1 MLMETLQ
8 MSKKE
13 RRRLVVLSQLQGGKV
28 SLVKAAELLGLSY
41 RQMKRVW
48 SRYQR
53 EGDGGVVH
61 QLRGRQ
67 SNRQA
72 VQGVEERAVQLYK
85 EKYADYGVTLAAEC
99 LASEDELSV
108 PVSTLRRWLQRA
120 GLWERRR
127 SRKPH
132 RRRRAR
138 REHCGELV
146 QMDGSHHDWF
156 EGRRGWAVLM
166 VMIDD
171 ATGRVFARFF
181 ENESWHSAA
190 TILRAYVQQQG
201 LPRALYVD
209 QHGIYRA
216 DREANVQEILA
227 GKEPQT
233 QFGRA
238 LAELGVEL
246 ILARSPQ
253 AKGRVERMNGTLQD
267 RLVKALRRSQIRDLE
282 QANTFLE
289 ATFLPKFNAQFEVPA
304 EKPANV
310 HQSLSADC
318 DLGRVLSLQEQRV
331 VQNDWTVR
339 WKNGFLQLEDSRDT
353 PVRPKQRV
361 TVCETLEGPLRL
373 FLGDRELT
381 WSSVHT
387 RPQAPRKKPKP
398 GKGDTIRSHQGQ
410 RPSANHPWRK
420 RLLGERE

>member
-1 MLMETLQ
+1 
-8 MSKKE
+8 MSRKE
-13 RRRLVVLSQLQGGKV
+13 RRRLVVLSQLQEGKISV
-28 SLVKAAELLGLSY
+28 VKAAELLGLSY

-53 EGDGGVVH
+53 EGDKGVVH
-61 QLRGRQ
+61 RLRDRQ

-72 VQGVEERAVQLYK
+72 ARGAEKRAVRLYRK
-85 EKYADYGVTLAAEC
+85 KYADYGATLAAEC
-99 LASEDELSV
+99 LGSEDQLPV

-120 GLWERRR
+120 GILERRR
-127 SRKPH
+127 TRKPH

-146 QMDGSHHDWF
+146 QMDGSYHDWF

-181 ENESWHSAA
+181 ENESWRSA
-190 TILRAYVQQQG
+190 TMVFRDYVRQHG

-216 DREANVQEILA
+216 DREANTQEVLA
-227 GKEPQT
+227 EKEPQT

-238 LAELGVEL
+238 MAELEVEL
-246 ILARSPQ
+246 ILARSAQ

-267 RLVKALRRSQIRDLE
+267 RLVKALRRFQIRDLE
-282 QANTFLE
+282 QANVYLE
-289 ATFLPKFNAQFEVPA
+289 KTFLPEFNVRFVVPA
-304 EKPANV
+304 AKPANV
-310 HQSLSADC
+310 HQPLPGDC
-318 DLGRVLSLQEQRV
+318 DLGRVLSLQEPRV

-339 WKNGFLQLEDSRDT
+339 WKNGFLQLEESGDT
-353 PVRPKQRV
+353 PVRPKKRV
-361 TVCETLEGPLRL
+361 TVCEPLEGPLRL

-381 WSSVHT
+381 WSSVRT
-387 RPQAPRKKPKP
+387 RPQARRKKAPRR
-398 GKGDTIRSHQGQ
+398 KGDRIRSHQGQ

-420 RLLGERE
+420 RLLGEGE

>member
-1 MLMETLQ
+1 

-13 RRRLVVLSQLQGGKV
+13 RRRLVVLSQLHEGKI

-48 SRYQR
+48 SRHQS

-61 QLRGRQ
+61 RLRGRR

-72 VQGVEERAVQLYK
+72 GQGVKERALQLYR
-85 EKYADYGVTLAAEC
+85 EKYSDYGVTLAAEC
-99 LASEDELSV
+99 LASEDELPV
-108 PVSTLRRWLQRA
+108 AVSTLRRWLQGA

-127 SRKPH
+127 ARKPH

-138 REHCGELV
+138 REHYGELV
-146 QMDGSHHDWF
+146 QMDGSYHDWF

-171 ATGRVFARFF
+171 ATGRVSARFF
-181 ENESWHSAA
+181 ENESWQSAT
-190 TILRAYVQQQG
+190 TIFRDYVREHG

-209 QHGIYRA
+209 RHGIYRA
-216 DREANVQEILA
+216 DREAKPHEILA

-238 LAELGVEL
+238 MAELDVEL
-246 ILARSPQ
+246 ILARSAQ

-267 RLVKALRRSQIRDLE
+267 RLVKALRRCQIRDLE
-282 QANTFLE
+282 QANAYLE
-289 ATFLPKFNAQFEVPA
+289 KTFLPKFNARFEVSA
-304 EKPANV
+304 AKPANV
-310 HQSLSADC
+310 HQPLPGDC
-318 DLGRVLSLQEQRV
+318 DLGRVLSVQEERV

-339 WKNGFLQLEDSRDT
+339 WKNGFLQLEESSNT
-353 PVRPKQRV
+353 PVRPKKRV
-361 TVCETLEGPLRL
+361 TVCATLEGTLRL
-373 FLGDRELT
+373 FFGDRELT
-381 WSSVHT
+381 WSSVRT
-387 RPQAPRKKPKP
+387 RPQGRRKQPKRRT
-398 GKGDTIRSHQGQ
+398 GDTIRSHQGQ

-420 RLLGERE
+420 RL

>member
-1 MLMETLQ
+1 METLQ

-13 RRRLVVLSQLQGGKV
+13 RRRLVVLSQVQGKKV

-72 VQGVEERAVQLYK
+72 VQGVEERAVQLYR
-85 EKYADYGVTLAAEC
+85 EKYADYGFTLAAEC

-146 QMDGSHHDWF
+146 QMDGSYHDWF

-190 TILRAYVQQQG
+190 AILRAYVQQQG

-209 QHGIYRA
+209 RHGIYRA
-216 DREANVQEILA
+216 DREANVQEVLA

-282 QANTFLE
+282 QANTYLE

-304 EKPANV
+304 EKPSNV
-310 HQSLSADC
+310 HQSLPPDC

-339 WKNGFLQLEDSRDT
+339 WKNGFLQLEESANT
-353 PVRPKQRV
+353 AVRPRKRV
-361 TVCETLEGPLRL
+361 TVCETIEGHVRL
-373 FLGDRELT
+373 FAGDRELT
-381 WSSVHT
+381 WSSVRN

-398 GKGDTIRSHQGQ
+398 GRGGTIRSHQGQ

-420 RLLGERE
+420 RLMGEGE

>member
-1 MLMETLQ
+1 METLQ
-8 MSKKE
+8 MSSKE
-13 RRRLVVLSQLQGGKV
+13 RRRLVVLNQLQGGKV
-28 SLVKAAELLGLSY
+28 SLVKAAELLGLGY

-48 SRYQR
+48 SRYQS
-53 EGDGGVVH
+53 EGDEGVVH
-61 QLRGRQ
+61 QLRGRK

-72 VQGVEERAVQLYK
+72 AEGIEERAVRLYR
-85 EKYADYGVTLAAEC
+85 EKYADYGATLAAEC

-127 SRKPH
+127 RRKPH

-190 TILRAYVQQQG
+190 AILRDYVQQQG

-216 DREANVQEILA
+216 DREANVQEVLA

-253 AKGRVERMNGTLQD
+253 AKGRVERMNGTLPD
-267 RLVKALRRSQIRDLE
+267 RLVKALRRSQIGDLAH
-282 QANTFLE
+282 ANAFLE

-310 HQSLSADC
+310 HQPLQADY
-318 DLGRVLSLQEQRV
+318 DLGRVLSLQQERV

-339 WKNGFLQLEDSRDT
+339 WKNGFLQLEESANT
-353 PVRPKQRV
+353 QLRPRKRV
-361 TVCETLEGPLRL
+361 IVCETIEGNLRL
-373 FLGDRELT
+373 FAGDRELT
-381 WSSVHT
+381 WSPVRS
-387 RPQAPRKKPKP
+387 RPQASRKKRKP
-398 GKGDTIRSHQGQ
+398 RGDGIIRSSQGQ
-410 RPSANHPWRK
+410 RPSASHPWRK
-420 RLLGERE
+420 GLRGEGP

>member
-1 MLMETLQ
+1 
-8 MSKKE
+8 MSKTE
-13 RRRLVVLSQLQGGKV
+13 RRRLVVLSQLQEGKLSV
-28 SLVKAAELLGLSY
+28 VKAGELLGLSY

-61 QLRGRQ
+61 RLRGRQ

-72 VQGVEERAVQLYK
+72 SQGVEERAVQLCR

-99 LASEDELSV
+99 LASEDDLTV

-138 REHCGELV
+138 REHYGELV
-146 QMDGSHHDWF
+146 QMDGSYHDWF

-190 TILRAYVQQQG
+190 TVFDAYVRQQG
-201 LPRALYVD
+201 LPRTLYVD
-209 QHGIYRA
+209 RHGIYRA
-216 DREANVQEILA
+216 EREANAQELLA

-238 LAELGVEL
+238 MKELEVEL

-267 RLVKALRRSQIRDLE
+267 RLVKALRRSGICELE
-282 QANTFLE
+282 QANAFLE
-289 ATFLPKFNAQFEVPA
+289 KTFLPKFNAKFVVSA
-304 EKPANV
+304 AKPANV
-310 HQSLSADC
+310 HQSLPTDY
-318 DLGRVLSLQEQRV
+318 DLGRILSLQQERV

-339 WKNGFLQLEDSRDT
+339 WENGFLQLDESAS
-353 PVRPKQRV
+353 PQVRPRQRV
-361 TVCETLEGPLRL
+361 VVCETLEGRLRL
-373 FLGDRELT
+373 FVGKRELS
-381 WSSVHT
+381 WSPVCS
-387 RPQAPRKKPKP
+387 RPERPRNKPKP
-398 GKGDTIRSHQGQ
+398 RGDGPPKSSQGQ
-410 RPSANHPWRK
+410 RPSATHPWRK
-420 RLLGERE
+420 RLRPDGS

>member
-1 MLMETLQ
+1 

-72 VQGVEERAVQLYK
+72 VQGVEDRAVQLYR
-85 EKYADYGVTLAAEC
+85 EKYADYGATLAAEC

-132 RRRRAR
+132 RRHRAR

-190 TILRAYVQQQG
+190 TILRGYVQQQG

-216 DREANVQEILA
+216 DREANVQEVLA

-304 EKPANV
+304 AKPANV
-310 HQSLSADC
+310 HQSLQADC

-339 WKNGFLQLEDSRDT
+339 WKNGFLQLEESANT
-353 PVRPKQRV
+353 AVRPRQRV
-361 TVCETLEGPLRL
+361 TVCETIEGHLRL
-373 FLGDRELT
+373 FVGDRELI
-381 WSSVHT
+381 WSSVRN

-398 GKGDTIRSHQGQ
+398 GRGGTIRSHQGQ
-410 RPSANHPWRK
+410 RSSANHPWRK
-420 RLLGERE
+420 RLMGEGE